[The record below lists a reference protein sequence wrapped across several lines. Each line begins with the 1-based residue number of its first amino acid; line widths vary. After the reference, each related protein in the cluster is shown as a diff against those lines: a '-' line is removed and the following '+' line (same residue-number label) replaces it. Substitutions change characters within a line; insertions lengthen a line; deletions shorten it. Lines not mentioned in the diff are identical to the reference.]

1 MLFNNYKKILY
12 TIGNREVELRDI
24 FTRVT
29 FLNDYTSER
38 AYDYYY
44 IQEGEDPED
53 VARSVYG
60 NEYYSWLVLMTNNII
75 SEDEWYSGDNVF
87 LERLNTKY
95 SGEAYYITNLPDL
108 KPGDLMVKVTQN
120 SPYGVIAIDED
131 FYRIVTDFDKTFRSV
146 WGHGGSG
153 EFLIGDK
160 IMFARQNV
168 NGSATKLNFISSSD
182 ITNTTEYTDIKFIE
196 SKKNS
201 PIHFKTINSDLVI
214 PPNVVYVSPAITS
227 DSISKDTIHT
237 DDFDLTGENFART
250 LLYSYMTNTGRVT
263 GVEKLSYYD
272 YELNKYRGSQK
283 LRILKP
289 EYCGPALTLM
299 EQLLT
304 SNSIGKR
311 ISIGF

>member
-120 SPYGVIAIDED
+120 SPFGVIAIDED

-153 EFLIGDK
+153 EFVEGDK

-168 NGSATKLNFISSSD
+168 NGSATKLNFISSID

-214 PPNVVYVSPAITS
+214 PPNVVYVNSAIIS

>member
-108 KPGDLMVKVTQN
+108 KPGDLMVKVTQT
-120 SPYGVIAIDED
+120 SPFTINEN

-153 EFLIGDK
+153 EFLIGDN

-168 NGSATKLNFISSSD
+168 NGSATKLNFISSDD

-214 PPNVVYVSPAITS
+214 PPNVVYVSPTITS
-227 DSISKDTIHT
+227 DSISKDTIYT
-237 DDFDLTGENFART
+237 NDSELTGENFART
-250 LLYSYMTNTGRVT
+250 LLYSYMTNTGRVS
-263 GVEKLSYYD
+263 GVEKLSYYA
-272 YELNKYRGSQK
+272 YELDKYRGSQK

>member
-108 KPGDLMVKVTQN
+108 KPGDLMVKVTQT
-120 SPYGVIAIDED
+120 SPFTINEN

-153 EFLIGDK
+153 EFLIGDN

-168 NGSATKLNFISSSD
+168 NGSATKLNFISSDD

-201 PIHFKTINSDLVI
+201 PIHFKTLTSDLVI
-214 PPNVVYVSPAITS
+214 PPNVVYLNNDITS

-250 LLYSYMTNTGRVT
+250 LLYSYMTNNGSVS
-263 GVEKLSYYD
+263 GVEKLSYYA
-272 YELNKYRGSQK
+272 YELDKYRGSQK

>member
-108 KPGDLMVKVTQN
+108 KPGDLMVKVTQT
-120 SPYGVIAIDED
+120 SPFTINEN

-153 EFLIGDK
+153 EFLIGDN

-168 NGSATKLNFISSSD
+168 NGSATKLNFISSDD

-237 DDFDLTGENFART
+237 DDSDLTGENFART
-250 LLYSYMTNTGRVT
+250 LLYSYMTNNGSVS
-263 GVEKLSYYD
+263 GVEKLSYYA
-272 YELNKYRGSQK
+272 YELDKYRGSQK